1 MEGGYGDHRGDE
13 EVRRSDW
20 TEWAMGLVLVAG
32 IGVITFLALS
42 RFFQPSNK
50 EQAWQNLLR
59 AQEIYREAS
68 K

>member
-1 MEGGYGDHRGDE
+1 MRQIDW
-13 EVRRSDW
+13 SD
-20 TEWAMGLVLVAG
+20 APMYLVLLGG
-32 IGVITFLALS
+32 IVIIAIFIFS
-42 RFFQPSNK
+42 QPSNK

>member
-1 MEGGYGDHRGDE
+1 M
-13 EVRRSDW
+13 RSTVNGIW
-20 TEWAMGLVLVAG
+20 QLLAF
-32 IGVITFLALS
+32 IGVALTVSAILFLPLRQS
-42 RFFQPSNK
+42 SNK

>member
-13 EVRRSDW
+13 EVTRSI
-20 TEWAMGLVLVAG
+20 LSG
-32 IGVITFLALS
+32 IGQLLAFIGVALAVS
-42 RFFQPSNK
+42 AILFAAARQPSNK

-59 AQEIYREAS
+59 AEEIYQEAS